1 MSKAAN
7 ITKESSNYHHGD
19 LRRALIQN
27 GLELLEQNEDANL
40 SLRQLARL
48 AGVSPGAVYRH
59 FANKEE
65 LLVALAV
72 EGFGRLTQEQ
82 SMAYLNMKKVAS
94 SMEAFRAGGAAYV
107 RFAREN
113 PALFRLM
120 FGRFS
125 ATHRNEVLA
134 RASKLNRDMMMLS
147 ISKVIGGDRSAGELH
162 AFCVGTW
169 AMIHGLSALI
179 LEQQL
184 QEEGADLDNL
194 VEMIIRG
201 ASDWG

>member
-1 MSKAAN
+1 MSKVASKN
-7 ITKESSNYHHGD
+7 KESSNYHHGD
-19 LRRALIQN
+19 LRRALMRN
-27 GLELLEQNEDANL
+27 GLALLEQSENANL

-59 FANKEE
+59 FASKEE

-72 EGFGRLTQEQ
+72 EGFSRLTQEQ

-107 RFAREN
+107 RFACQN

-125 ATHRNEVLA
+125 ATHRNEALA
-134 RASKLNRDMMMLS
+134 RASKLNRDMIMLS
-147 ISKVIGGDRSAGELH
+147 IGKVLASDRTEDELH
-162 AFCVGTW
+162 ALSVGTW

-184 QEEGADLDNL
+184 QEEEADLDDL
-194 VEMIIRG
+194 VERIIRG